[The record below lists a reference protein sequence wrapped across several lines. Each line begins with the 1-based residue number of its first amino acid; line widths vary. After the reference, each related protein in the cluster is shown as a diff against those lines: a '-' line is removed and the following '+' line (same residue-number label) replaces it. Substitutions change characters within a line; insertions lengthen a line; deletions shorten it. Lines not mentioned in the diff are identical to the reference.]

1 MSGTEV
7 NITSRAFLRAF
18 REYGLPKVMR
28 SDNGVPFASV
38 AVGGLS
44 SLSLLH

>member
-1 MSGTEV
+1 MQCV
-7 NITSRAFLRAF
+7 NAL

-38 AVGGLS
+38 AVGGLMS
-44 SLSLLH
+44 PGHIT